1 MTRLLTRGCL
11 IQLKLFFSTIHKKI
25 HSKQRLPEGL
35 DEVEISKLMEVN
47 ESLQDFDVEVISANH
62 RGQLYMAD

>member
-1 MTRLLTRGCL
+1 MPDT
-11 IQLKLFFSTIHKKI
+11 IEAIFSTTHKKI
-25 HSKQRLPEGL
+25 HSRQRLPEGL

-47 ESLQDFDVEVISANH
+47 KSLQDFDVEVISANH

>member
-1 MTRLLTRGCL
+1 MPDT
-11 IQLKLFFSTIHKKI
+11 IEAIFSTTHKI
-25 HSKQRLPEGL
+25 HSRQRLPEGL